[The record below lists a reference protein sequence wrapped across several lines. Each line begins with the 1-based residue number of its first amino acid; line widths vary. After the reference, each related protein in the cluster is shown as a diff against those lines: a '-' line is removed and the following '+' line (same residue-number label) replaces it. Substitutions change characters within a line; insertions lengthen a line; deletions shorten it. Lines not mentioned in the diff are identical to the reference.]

1 MAEPPAECSL
11 SPPQTNTGML
21 FAEVGLG
28 GETAASN
35 QHAFP
40 MNFPPNGL
48 GVPNLIQISRACGS
62 VRFLSESANRCVY
75 VLTRVKINTLTFSVR
90 FCLDKFDFFNIYFLN
105 ILLQPNASRQH
116 FSLS

>member
-1 MAEPPAECSL
+1 
-11 SPPQTNTGML
+11 ML

-48 GVPNLIQISRACGS
+48 GLPNLIQISRACGS
-62 VRFLSESANRCVY
+62 ARFLSESVNRCVY
-75 VLTRVKINTLTFSVR
+75 VLTRVKINTLTFRVR
-90 FCLDKFDFFNIYFLN
+90 FCLDKFEFKKQKKIN
-105 ILLQPNASRQH
+105 
-116 FSLS
+116 

>member
-1 MAEPPAECSL
+1 
-11 SPPQTNTGML
+11 ML

-48 GVPNLIQISRACGS
+48 GVPNLIKISRASGS
-62 VRFLSESANRCVY
+62 VRFLSESVNRCVY
-75 VLTRVKINTLTFSVR
+75 VLTRMKINTLTFSVR
-90 FCLDKFDFFNIYFLN
+90 FCLDKFDFLNFFIFLI